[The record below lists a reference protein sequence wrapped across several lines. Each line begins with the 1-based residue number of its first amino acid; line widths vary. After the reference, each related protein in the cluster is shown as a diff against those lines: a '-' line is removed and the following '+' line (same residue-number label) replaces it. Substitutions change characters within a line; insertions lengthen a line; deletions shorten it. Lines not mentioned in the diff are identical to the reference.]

1 MELAIINKKKVML
14 SAFPGPT
21 NLNVYDK
28 LLHFEGICKTCNL
41 AKTFCNMC
49 IYNME
54 VQLT

>member
-1 MELAIINKKKVML
+1 ML